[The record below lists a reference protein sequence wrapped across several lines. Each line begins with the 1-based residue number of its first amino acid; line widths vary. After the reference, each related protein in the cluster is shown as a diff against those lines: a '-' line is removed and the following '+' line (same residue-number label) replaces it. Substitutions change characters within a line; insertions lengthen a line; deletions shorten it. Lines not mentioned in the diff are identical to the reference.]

1 MMLKVIVRNIFLL
14 VCCMAYSISSQ
25 ANEDSTDRN
34 VERYTLKQFIS
45 ESINSYSALSIATLS
60 VNKLA
65 LEIDKVSSQLGWV
78 ATSEGG
84 YSQNSS
90 SYGIQTDTV
99 DFGVGLEKPLESG
112 NTVSISG
119 RYAHA
124 DSEQSLSSLSPN
136 PSDTTNIDINYRIPL
151 LEGSGNQQYLFNTQ
165 KALIDKKIAELE
177 KEQIKEN
184 LVLKLIDIYYLVATI
199 DSRLVTAKKSLQ
211 RTIKLRKYIYHNI
224 DLGLLERGDVLQVDS
239 QIYTLKLEQQK
250 ILDLRERQ
258 IIAINRFLNKPFASE
273 FIVDTSSLL
282 LDTSL
287 EDPEKVIANVIMHNY
302 EVTKLNSRA
311 KLLDSALELSRNRE
325 KNKLDIILSVGV
337 QNRSGNSGADSIDDT
352 DTTGMVKF
360 EYRNALDKRVFSSQ
374 RLQIQ
379 IDRESNN
386 EQLASLNSDLKYD
399 TYGLIKNVEKSKE
412 IVVLSEKRIRNEA
425 LKYRDILKRY
435 KNGRSTTNIVIQF
448 DNERI
453 RSELDYETERYE
465 LAKRI
470 NLLMLKQ
477 GLLLTQ

>member
-1 MMLKVIVRNIFLL
+1 MLKDIFKSIFLL
-14 VCCMAYSISSQ
+14 ICCGVYSLTSHAIEGGSS
-25 ANEDSTDRN
+25 
-34 VERYTLKQFIS
+34 KK
-45 ESINSYSALSIATLS
+45 INSYSLNQFITESLNTYSAIKIATLK

-78 ATSEGG
+78 ATSQGG

-90 SYGIQTDTV
+90 SFGIQTDTI
-99 DFGVGLEKPLESG
+99 DFGIGLEKPLESG

-124 DSEQSLSSLSPN
+124 DSEQALSNLSPN

-151 LEGSGNQQYLFNTQ
+151 LEGSGNQQYLFDTQ
-165 KALIDKKIAELE
+165 KALIDKKTAELE
-177 KEQIKEN
+177 KQQIKEN
-184 LVLKLIDIYYLVATI
+184 LILKLIDIYYLVATI
-199 DSRLVTAKKSLQ
+199 DSRLVTANKSLR
-211 RTIKLRKYIYHNI
+211 RTLKLREYIYHNI
-224 DLGLLERGDVLQVDS
+224 NLGLLEKGDVLQVDS

-258 IIAINRFLNKPFASE
+258 IIAINRFLNKPFTTE

-282 LDTSL
+282 LDSSL
-287 EDPEKVIANVIMHNY
+287 EDAETVISNVLMHDY
-302 EVTKLNSRA
+302 EVAKLNARA
-311 KLLDSALELSRNRE
+311 KLLDSSLELSRNRE

-337 QNRSGNSGADSIDDT
+337 QNRSGNSGANSIDDT
-352 DTTGMVKF
+352 DTTGMMKF

-379 IDRESNN
+379 IDREANN

-399 TYGLIKNVEKSKE
+399 TYKLLKDVEKSKE
-412 IVVLSEKRIRNEA
+412 IVVLSEKRTRNEA
-425 LKYRDILKRY
+425 LKYKDILKRY